1 MKRYLNCMAIAMVAI
16 CCHAEL
22 IQAQTYQDILQ
33 QVSTPGLG
41 TAPGPRAMSNSVYQ
55 QDELGSSTRVPS
67 AIVENGQQPPQPGIS
82 SSINGSSTNS
92 PASPLPVQTGMVNG
106 CNLGIQGQGAG
117 NPVMNGGMVGCGQ
130 GPVASQPSMVGG
142 FGGAVMMQPR
152 NVYAPAYTAPVS
164 PVYVPGQNFGMVN
177 PAMVNPAMV
186 NPAMANPAMANPG
199 WVNPVTPGTGCVAT
213 PAVVASPAVATAQNY
228 VAAPANFAANVGSY
242 AGRNLVFGLN
252 GLIFD
257 RDYEDDVFLVRNP
270 AGDILRSTDAD
281 VGNLGGL
288 EFFIGSR
295 NCNGNGFDVRYWGLF
310 TEEATYTLTGASF
323 SSYIPDLANVMWPAN
338 GRTILDVFDNSTS
351 QNIHRD
357 NEIHNVEFNLL
368 RNAGCY
374 TTRRGR
380 QATYE
385 LLAGFRWFEFAEE
398 FHWDVVSPTAPTM
411 LFFDHNVQNTL
422 LGFQLGGRSEIC
434 LTQRLRFNVGT
445 KLGIFNNRS
454 RVEQFLQD
462 ETGQFALVDGA
473 FYSFRNS
480 KNDVSMLGELNVG
493 TAFHL
498 NPCSRLNIG
507 YRAIGVSGIALAPN
521 QLNNFNSVAAI
532 TNIQS
537 NANLLLH
544 GAVFGLEFCR

>member
-1 MKRYLNCMAIAMVAI
+1 MKRFWNCMAIALVAI
-16 CCHAEL
+16 GCHGEFS
-22 IQAQTYQDILQ
+22 QAQTYQDILQ

-41 TAPGPRAMSNSVYQ
+41 TAPGPPLSNSVYQ

-67 AIVENGQQPPQPGIS
+67 AIVENGQNPPHPGTGS
-82 SSINGSSTNS
+82 PINGNPANS
-92 PASPLPVQTGMVNG
+92 MVPLQGQTGIVNG
-106 CNLGIQGQGAG
+106 CANGIQGHGPG
-117 NPVMNGGMVGCGQ
+117 HPLPNGGMIGCGQ
-130 GPVASQPSMVGG
+130 GPVAAQPALVGG
-142 FGGAVMMQPR
+142 MGPVMMQPR
-152 NVYAPAYTAPVS
+152 NVYAPAYTAPAS

-177 PAMVNPAMV
+177 SGMLNMGMVNAGMVNPGMV
-186 NPAMANPAMANPG
+186 NQVVPG
-199 WVNPVTPGTGCVAT
+199 AGCVAA
-213 PAVVASPAVATAQNY
+213 PAVIAAPTVAAAPNY
-228 VAAPANFAANVGSY
+228 VGAPANFATNIGSY
-242 AGRNLVFGLN
+242 SDRNLVFGLN

-338 GRTILDVFDNSTS
+338 GRTILDVFDNATS

-357 NEIHNVEFNLL
+357 NEIHNIEFNLL

-380 QATYE
+380 QASYE

-411 LFFDHNVQNTL
+411 LFFDNNVQNTL
-422 LGFQLGGRSEIC
+422 LGFQIGGRSEIC

-462 ETGQFALVDGA
+462 ETGQYALVDGA

-480 KNDVSMLGELNVG
+480 KNDVSMLGELNIG
-493 TAFHL
+493 TALHL